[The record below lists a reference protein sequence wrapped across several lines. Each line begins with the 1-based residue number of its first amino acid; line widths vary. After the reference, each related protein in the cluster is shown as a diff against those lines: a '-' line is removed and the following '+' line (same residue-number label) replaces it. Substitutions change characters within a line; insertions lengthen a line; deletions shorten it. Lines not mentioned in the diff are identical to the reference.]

1 MIGEMVQEY
10 AHLATM
16 SQGSP
21 IVFQIEGSVMTKI
34 EFNNSKVEGKETM
47 TRPPGGTFA
56 NSVNVS
62 IVYLPVHSLFKSV
75 ARKFPDNVV
84 PESLRLDPYRAYFGE
99 TPQL

>member
-1 MIGEMVQEY
+1 MVQEY

-62 IVYLPVHSLFKSV
+62 IVYLPVHSLFKSMTMNIV
-75 ARKFPDNVV
+75 NKLVSEIANLYP
-84 PESLRLDPYRAYFGE
+84 
-99 TPQL
+99 